1 MRTEALAAIAVL
13 TLTLLS
19 TLALAASPPSLAS
32 RTVAY
37 LPYPQGLQTQPPS
50 NIPVLLPLPP
60 YGILLL
66 FVGSSGSYLAMFNIS
81 NRDYKVIAHFGLN
94 IVPNPSLTAPML
106 CLSNIS
112 NGTVTVT
119 NYVAEV
125 SPEGSIS
132 EEPLINGSYLLCTGL
147 AEADGV
153 IVASLLNFS
162 ATSSEVVVAR
172 QVGRSLEIMKSMSLP
187 PGGMLVDLSPSPS
200 GLLYGAYLEF
210 PSFPSSIF
218 STSKVY
224 TIYPV
229 YVNLSSGS
237 LTVLNRFNM
246 TYTLS
251 SNESLWLDSSTV
263 SSSLIIY
270 GGVYVSVSPN
280 LPYSTFSVQ
289 PILIYFNTSTYRLL
303 NVSDLMPPA
312 SGVFGAYW
320 SPWGILISDAKLAW
334 GSRNISYS
342 PYLFLK
348 PWGEPWGGGLVNE
361 TGLAPGQL
369 VLEGLEVKGS
379 YYLVAVNI
387 TGQKVAIIE
396 VYKKGLSWAYVIV
409 PIAVIAVVIV
419 AVSLAVLLRRR

>member
-1 MRTEALAAIAVL
+1 LRTEALAAIAVL
-13 TLTLLS
+13 ALTLLS

-37 LPYPQGLQTQPPS
+37 LPYPQGLQTLPPYD
-50 NIPVLLPLPP
+50 IPASPLPP

-66 FVGSSGSYLAMFNIS
+66 FLGSSGSYLVMFNIS
-81 NRDYKVIAHFGLN
+81 NRDYKVIAHFGPN
-94 IVPNPSLTAPML
+94 IVPYLSSSAPML
-106 CLSNIS
+106 CLSNLS
-112 NGTVTVT
+112 NGTGVT

-162 ATSSEVVVAR
+162 TISNEVVVAR
-172 QVGRSLEIMKSMSLP
+172 QVGRSLEMMKSMSLP
-187 PGGMLVDLSPSPS
+187 PGGMLIDLSPSPS

-210 PSFPSSIF
+210 PSSIF
-218 STSKVY
+218 STPTVD

-237 LTVLNRFNM
+237 LTILNRFNM
-246 TYTLS
+246 TLTLS
-251 SNESLWLDSSTV
+251 SNEFPWLDSSTV

-270 GGVYVSVSPN
+270 GGVYVSVSPQ
-280 LPYSTFSVQ
+280 LYTASSVQ

-312 SGVFGAYW
+312 SAVFGAYW
-320 SPWGILISDAKLAW
+320 SPWGILISDAMEAW
-334 GSRNISYS
+334 GRRNISCS
-342 PYLFLK
+342 PHLFLK

-369 VLEGLEVKGS
+369 VLGGLEVKGS

-387 TGQKVAIIE
+387 TGRKVAIIE
-396 VYKKGLSWAYVIV
+396 VYKKGLSWAYVIA
-409 PIAVIAVVIV
+409 PIVVIAVVI
-419 AVSLAVLLRRR
+419 AAASLAVLLRRR

>member
-1 MRTEALAAIAVL
+1 LRTEALAAIAVL

-37 LPYPQGLQTQPPS
+37 LPYPQGLQTLPPYD
-50 NIPVLLPLPP
+50 IPASPLPP

-66 FVGSSGSYLAMFNIS
+66 FLGSSGSNLTMFNIN
-81 NRDYKVIAHFGLN
+81 NRDYRVIAHFGPN
-94 IVPNPSLTAPML
+94 IVPYLSPSAPML

-162 ATSSEVVVAR
+162 TISNEVVVAR
-172 QVGRSLEIMKSMSLP
+172 QVGRSLEVMKSVSLP
-187 PGGMLVDLSPSPS
+187 PGGMLIDLSPSPS

-210 PSFPSSIF
+210 PSFPSSFF

-237 LTVLNRFNM
+237 LTVLNRYNM
-246 TYTLS
+246 TLTLS
-251 SNESLWLDSSTV
+251 SNESLSLDSSTV

-270 GGVYVSVSPN
+270 GGVYVSANS
-280 LPYSTFSVQ
+280 LYTASSVQ

-312 SGVFGAYW
+312 SAVFGAYW
-320 SPWGILISDAKLAW
+320 SPWGILISDAMEAW
-334 GSRNISYS
+334 SRRNISCS
-342 PYLFLK
+342 PHLFLK

-369 VLEGLEVKGS
+369 VLGGLEVKGS

-387 TGQKVAIIE
+387 TGRKVAIIE
-396 VYKKGLSWAYVIV
+396 VYKKGLSWAYVIA
-409 PIAVIAVVIV
+409 PIVVIAVVI
-419 AVSLAVLLRRR
+419 AAASLAVLLRRR

>member
-1 MRTEALAAIAVL
+1 LRTEALAAIAVL
-13 TLTLLS
+13 ALTLLS

-37 LPYPQGLQTQPPS
+37 LPYPQGLQTLPPYD
-50 NIPVLLPLPP
+50 IPVLLPLPP

-81 NRDYKVIAHFGLN
+81 NRDYKVIAHFGRN

-106 CLSNIS
+106 CLSNLS
-112 NGTVTVT
+112 NRTVTVT

-153 IVASLLNFS
+153 VVASLLNLS
-162 ATSSEVVVAR
+162 ATSNEVVVAR
-172 QVGRSLEIMKSMSLP
+172 QVGRSLEVMKSVSLP
-187 PGGMLVDLSPSPS
+187 PGGTLVDLSPSPS

-210 PSFPSSIF
+210 PSSIF
-218 STSKVY
+218 STPKVY

-246 TYTLS
+246 TLTLS
-251 SNESLWLDSSTV
+251 SNEFLSLDSSIV

-270 GGVYVSVSPN
+270 GGVYASVSPN
-280 LPYSTFSVQ
+280 LLYAASSVQ
-289 PILIYFNTSTYRLL
+289 PILIYFDTSTYRLL

-312 SGVFGAYW
+312 SAVFGAYW
-320 SPWGILISDAKLAW
+320 SPWGILISDAKEAW
-334 GSRNISYS
+334 GRRNISCS
-342 PYLFLK
+342 PHLFLK
-348 PWGEPWGGGLVNE
+348 PWGGGLVNE

-369 VLEGLEVKGS
+369 VLGGLEVKGS

-387 TGQKVAIIE
+387 TGRKVAIIE

-409 PIAVIAVVIV
+409 PIVVIAVVI
-419 AVSLAVLLRRR
+419 AAASLAVLLHRR

>member
-1 MRTEALAAIAVL
+1 LRTEALAAIAVL

-19 TLALAASPPSLAS
+19 TLALATSPPSLAS

-37 LPYPQGLQTQPPS
+37 LPYPQGLQFLPPYG
-50 NIPVLLPLPP
+50 IPALLPLPP

-66 FVGSSGSYLAMFNIS
+66 FLGSSGSYLAMFNIS
-81 NRDYKVIAHFGLN
+81 NRDYRVIAHFGPN
-94 IVPNPSLTAPML
+94 IVPYPSPSAPML
-106 CLSNIS
+106 CLSNLS
-112 NGTVTVT
+112 NRTGIV
-119 NYVAEV
+119 YVAEV

-132 EEPLINGSYLLCTGL
+132 EEPLINGSYLCTGL
-147 AEADGV
+147 AEANGV

-162 ATSSEVVVAR
+162 TTSNEVVVAR
-172 QVGRSLEIMKSMSLP
+172 QVGRSLEVMKSVSLP

-210 PSFPSSIF
+210 PSSIF
-218 STSKVY
+218 STPKVY

-246 TYTLS
+246 TLTLS
-251 SNESLWLDSSTV
+251 SNEFLSLDSSTV

-270 GGVYVSVSPN
+270 GGVYVSANS
-280 LPYSTFSVQ
+280 LYAASSVQ
-289 PILIYFNTSTYRLL
+289 PILIYFDTSTYRLL

-312 SGVFGAYW
+312 SAVFGAYW
-320 SPWGILISDAKLAW
+320 SPWGILISDAKEAW
-334 GSRNISYS
+334 SRRNISCS

-348 PWGEPWGGGLVNE
+348 PWGGPWGGGLVNE

-369 VLEGLEVKGS
+369 VLGGLEVKGS

-409 PIAVIAVVIV
+409 PIVVIAVVIV

>member
-172 QVGRSLEIMKSMSLP
+172 QVGRSLEVMKSVSLP

-210 PSFPSSIF
+210 PS
-218 STSKVY
+218 
-224 TIYPV
+224 
-229 YVNLSSGS
+229 
-237 LTVLNRFNM
+237 
-246 TYTLS
+246 
-251 SNESLWLDSSTV
+251 
-263 SSSLIIY
+263 
-270 GGVYVSVSPN
+270 
-280 LPYSTFSVQ
+280 
-289 PILIYFNTSTYRLL
+289 
-303 NVSDLMPPA
+303 
-312 SGVFGAYW
+312 
-320 SPWGILISDAKLAW
+320 
-334 GSRNISYS
+334 
-342 PYLFLK
+342 
-348 PWGEPWGGGLVNE
+348 
-361 TGLAPGQL
+361 
-369 VLEGLEVKGS
+369 
-379 YYLVAVNI
+379 
-387 TGQKVAIIE
+387 
-396 VYKKGLSWAYVIV
+396 
-409 PIAVIAVVIV
+409 
-419 AVSLAVLLRRR
+419 

>member
-13 TLTLLS
+13 ALTLFS

-37 LPYPQGLQTQPPS
+37 LPYPQGLQTLPPYD
-50 NIPVLLPLPP
+50 IPVSPLPP

-66 FVGSSGSYLAMFNIS
+66 FPGSSGSYLAMFNIS
-81 NRDYKVIAHFGLN
+81 NRDYRVIAHFGPN
-94 IVPNPSLTAPML
+94 IVPYLSPSAPML
-106 CLSNIS
+106 CLSNLS
-112 NGTVTVT
+112 NRTGII
-119 NYVAEV
+119 YVAEV

-162 ATSSEVVVAR
+162 TISNEVIVAR
-172 QVGRSLEIMKSMSLP
+172 QVGRSLEVMKSVSLP

-210 PSFPSSIF
+210 PSSFF

-224 TIYPV
+224 TVYPV

-237 LTVLNRFNM
+237 LTILNRFNM
-246 TYTLS
+246 TLTLS
-251 SNESLWLDSSTV
+251 SNEFPWLDSSTV

-270 GGVYVSVSPN
+270 GGVYVSANSS
-280 LPYSTFSVQ
+280 YAASSVQ
-289 PILIYFNTSTYRLL
+289 PILIYFDTSTYRLL

-312 SGVFGAYW
+312 SAVFGAYW

-334 GSRNISYS
+334 GSRNISCS
-342 PYLFLK
+342 PHLFLK
-348 PWGEPWGGGLVNE
+348 PWGGPWGGGLVNE

-369 VLEGLEVKGS
+369 VLGGLEVKGS

-387 TGQKVAIIE
+387 TGRKVAIIE
-396 VYKKGLSWAYVIV
+396 VYKKGLSWAYVIA
-409 PIAVIAVVIV
+409 PIVVIAVVI
-419 AVSLAVLLRRR
+419 AAASLAVLLRRR

>member
-37 LPYPQGLQTQPPS
+37 LPYPQGLQFLPPYG
-50 NIPVLLPLPP
+50 IPVLPLPP

-66 FVGSSGSYLAMFNIS
+66 FPGSSGSYLAMFNIS
-81 NRDYKVIAHFGLN
+81 NRDYRVIAHFGRN
-94 IVPNPSLTAPML
+94 IVPYPSPSAPML
-106 CLSNIS
+106 CLSNLS
-112 NGTVTVT
+112 NRTGIV
-119 NYVAEV
+119 YVAEV

-132 EEPLINGSYLLCTGL
+132 EEPLINGSYLCTGL

-162 ATSSEVVVAR
+162 TTSNEVVVAR
-172 QVGRSLEIMKSMSLP
+172 QVGRSLEVMKSVSLP

-210 PSFPSSIF
+210 PSSIF
-218 STSKVY
+218 STPKVY

-246 TYTLS
+246 TLTLS
-251 SNESLWLDSSTV
+251 SNEFLSLDSSTV

-270 GGVYVSVSPN
+270 GGVYVSANS
-280 LPYSTFSVQ
+280 LYAASSVQ
-289 PILIYFNTSTYRLL
+289 PILIYFDTSTYRLL

-312 SGVFGAYW
+312 SAVFGAYW
-320 SPWGILISDAKLAW
+320 SPWGILISDAKEAW
-334 GSRNISYS
+334 VRRNISCS
-342 PYLFLK
+342 PHLFLK
-348 PWGEPWGGGLVNE
+348 PWGGPWEGGLVNE
-361 TGLAPGQL
+361 TGLASGQL
-369 VLEGLEVKGS
+369 VLGGLEVKGS

-409 PIAVIAVVIV
+409 PIVVIAVVIV
-419 AVSLAVLLRRR
+419 AVSLAVLLHRR

>member
-1 MRTEALAAIAVL
+1 LRAEALAAIAVL

-37 LPYPQGLQTQPPS
+37 LPYPQGLQTLPPS

-81 NRDYKVIAHFGLN
+81 NRDYKVIAHFGRN
-94 IVPNPSLTAPML
+94 ILPNPSLTAPML
-106 CLSNIS
+106 CLSNLS

-147 AEADGV
+147 TEADGV

-187 PGGMLVDLSPSPS
+187 PGGMLIDLSPSPS

-210 PSFPSSIF
+210 PSFPSSFF

-270 GGVYVSVSPN
+270 GGVYVSANSS
-280 LPYSTFSVQ
+280 YAASSVQ
-289 PILIYFNTSTYRLL
+289 PILIYFDTSTYRLL

-312 SGVFGAYW
+312 SAVFGAYW
-320 SPWGILISDAKLAW
+320 SPWGILISDAKEAW
-334 GSRNISYS
+334 VRRNISCS

-348 PWGEPWGGGLVNE
+348 PWGGPWEGGLVNE

-369 VLEGLEVKGS
+369 VLGGLEVKGS

-409 PIAVIAVVIV
+409 PIVVIAVVIV
-419 AVSLAVLLRRR
+419 AVSLAVLLHRR

>member
-37 LPYPQGLQTQPPS
+37 LPYPQGLQSLPPYG
-50 NIPVLLPLPP
+50 IPVLLPLPP

-66 FVGSSGSYLAMFNIS
+66 FLGSSGSYLAMFNIG
-81 NRDYKVIAHFGLN
+81 NRDYKVIAHFGPN
-94 IVPNPSLTAPML
+94 IVPSPSPSAPML
-106 CLSNIS
+106 CLSNLS
-112 NGTVTVT
+112 NRTGII
-119 NYVAEV
+119 YVAEV

-147 AEADGV
+147 AEVDGV

-172 QVGRSLEIMKSMSLP
+172 QVGRSLEVMKSVSLP
-187 PGGMLVDLSPSPS
+187 PGGMLIDLSPSPS

-210 PSFPSSIF
+210 PSSIF

-229 YVNLSSGS
+229 YMNLSSGS
-237 LTVLNRFNM
+237 LTVLNRYNM
-246 TYTLS
+246 TLTLS
-251 SNESLWLDSSTV
+251 SNEFLWLDSSTV

-270 GGVYVSVSPN
+270 GGVYASVSPN
-280 LPYSTFSVQ
+280 LLYTASSVQ

-312 SGVFGAYW
+312 SAVFGAYW
-320 SPWGILISDAKLAW
+320 SPWGILISDAKVAW
-334 GSRNISYS
+334 GRRNISCS
-342 PYLFLK
+342 PHLFLK
-348 PWGEPWGGGLVNE
+348 PWGGPWGGALINE

-369 VLEGLEVKGS
+369 VLGGLEVKGS
-379 YYLVAVNI
+379 YYLVAVNM
-387 TGQKVAIIE
+387 TGRRVAIIE
-396 VYKKGLSWAYVIV
+396 VYKKGLSWAYVIAPV
-409 PIAVIAVVIV
+409 VVVVIV
-419 AVSLAVLLRRR
+419 AASLAVLLRRR

>member
-1 MRTEALAAIAVL
+1 LRAEALAAIAVL
-13 TLTLLS
+13 ALTLLS

-37 LPYPQGLQTQPPS
+37 LPYPQGLQFLPPYG
-50 NIPVLLPLPP
+50 IPLSPLPP

-66 FVGSSGSYLAMFNIS
+66 FLGPSGSYLAMFNIS
-81 NRDYKVIAHFGLN
+81 NRDHKVIAHFGPH
-94 IVPNPSLTAPML
+94 IVPYLSPSAPML
-106 CLSNIS
+106 CLSNLS
-112 NGTVTVT
+112 NRTGII
-119 NYVAEV
+119 YVAEV

-162 ATSSEVVVAR
+162 ATSNEVVVAR
-172 QVGRSLEIMKSMSLP
+172 QVGRSLEVMKSVSLP
-187 PGGMLVDLSPSPS
+187 PGGMLIDLSPSPS

-210 PSFPSSIF
+210 PSSIF
-218 STSKVY
+218 STPTVD

-237 LTVLNRFNM
+237 LTILNRFNI
-246 TYTLS
+246 TLTLS
-251 SNESLWLDSSTV
+251 SNEFPWLDSSTV

-270 GGVYVSVSPN
+270 GGVYASVSPN
-280 LPYSTFSVQ
+280 LLYTASSVQ
-289 PILIYFNTSTYRLL
+289 PILIYFDTSTYRLL

-312 SGVFGAYW
+312 SAVFGAYW
-320 SPWGILISDAKLAW
+320 SPWGILISDAMVAW
-334 GSRNISYS
+334 GRRNISCS
-342 PYLFLK
+342 PHLFLK

-369 VLEGLEVKGS
+369 VLGGLEVKGS

-387 TGQKVAIIE
+387 TGRKVAIIE
-396 VYKKGLSWAYVIV
+396 VCKKGLSWAYVIAPV
-409 PIAVIAVVIV
+409 VAVVIV
-419 AVSLAVLLRRR
+419 AVSLVVLLRRR

>member
-1 MRTEALAAIAVL
+1 MRAEALAAIAVL
-13 TLTLLS
+13 ALTLLS

-37 LPYPQGLQTQPPS
+37 LPYPQGLQ
-50 NIPVLLPLPP
+50 PLPP
-60 YGILLL
+60 YGILML

-81 NRDYKVIAHFGLN
+81 NRDYKVIAHFGRN

-106 CLSNIS
+106 CLSNLS
-112 NGTVTVT
+112 NRTVTVT

-162 ATSSEVVVAR
+162 ATSTEVVVAR
-172 QVGRSLEIMKSMSLP
+172 QVGRSLEAMKSMSLP

-200 GLLYGAYLEF
+200 GLLYGAYLK
-210 PSFPSSIF
+210 FPSSIF
-218 STSKVY
+218 STPKVY

-246 TYTLS
+246 TFTPS
-251 SNESLWLDSSTV
+251 SNEFLSLDSSVV

-270 GGVYVSVSPN
+270 GGVYASVSPN
-280 LPYSTFSVQ
+280 LTYAAFSVQ

-312 SGVFGAYW
+312 SAVFGAYW
-320 SPWGILISDAKLAW
+320 SPWGILISDAKEAW
-334 GSRNISYS
+334 SGRNISYS
-342 PYLFLK
+342 PHLFLK
-348 PWGEPWGGGLVNE
+348 PWGEPWRGALINE
-361 TGLAPGQL
+361 TGLAPEQL
-369 VLEGLEVKGS
+369 VLGSLEVKGS

-396 VYKKGLSWAYVIV
+396 VYKKGLSWAYVIA
-409 PIAVIAVVIV
+409 PIVVIAVVIV
-419 AVSLAVLLRRR
+419 AASLAVLLRRR

>member
-1 MRTEALAAIAVL
+1 LRAEASAAIAVL

-19 TLALAASPPSLAS
+19 TLALAASPPSLTS

-37 LPYPQGLQTQPPS
+37 LPYPQGLQT
-50 NIPVLLPLPP
+50 LPP

-66 FVGSSGSYLAMFNIS
+66 FPGSSGSYLAMFNIS
-81 NRDYKVIAHFGLN
+81 NRDYRVIAHFSPN
-94 IVPNPSLTAPML
+94 IVPSPSPSAPML
-106 CLSNIS
+106 CLSNLS
-112 NGTVTVT
+112 NRTGIV
-119 NYVAEV
+119 YVAEV

-153 IVASLLNFS
+153 IAVSLLNFS

-172 QVGRSLEIMKSMSLP
+172 QVGRSLEVMKSVSLP

-200 GLLYGAYLEF
+200 GLLYGTYLE
-210 PSFPSSIF
+210 FPSSIF
-218 STSKVY
+218 STPKVY

-229 YVNLSSGS
+229 YMNLSSGS
-237 LTVLNRFNM
+237 LTVLNRYNM
-246 TYTLS
+246 TLTLS
-251 SNESLWLDSSTV
+251 SNEFLSLDSSTV

-280 LPYSTFSVQ
+280 LLYTTSSVQ
-289 PILIYFNTSTYRLL
+289 PILIYFDTSTYRLL

-312 SGVFGAYW
+312 SAVFGAYW
-320 SPWGILISDAKLAW
+320 SPWGILISDAKEAW
-334 GSRNISYS
+334 GRRNISCS

-348 PWGEPWGGGLVNE
+348 PWGGPWGGGLVNE

-369 VLEGLEVKGS
+369 VLGGLEVEGS
-379 YYLVAVNI
+379 YYLVAVNM
-387 TGQKVAIIE
+387 TGRKVAIIE

-409 PIAVIAVVIV
+409 PIVVIAVVIV
-419 AVSLAVLLRRR
+419 AASLAVLLRRR